1 MIIKKSPTSYSL
13 RYLAN
18 TMLEGHN
25 NNITVPEPIQSPLEK
40 FGKAMR
46 YAIGTT
52 QYYKRTYPYY
62 TISNE
67 SIVKDRERKIQ
78 DMFSTDNGFEN

>member
-1 MIIKKSPTSYSL
+1 MIIKKSPTNYSL

-18 TMLEGHN
+18 TMLDGHN
-25 NNITVPEPIQSPLEK
+25 NVIVPELIQSPLEK

-46 YAIGTT
+46 DAIGTT

-62 TISNE
+62 TEFNE
-67 SIVKDRERKIQ
+67 SIVKDMENEIQ